1 MTTIPAPPSRNDP
14 CPCGS
19 GKRYKHCHGSG
30 SAVVPMPVPMP
41 APAAPA
47 ALDAAGDPISAAR
60 DAIRAGDLER
70 AAAVV
75 ERRFG
80 REPDDLGA
88 LKLLAEAVRESDPA
102 RSRACWERA
111 RRAAPGDPEPLFFLG
126 DFCRASGDFAGAI
139 DLFEQALAL
148 APDHPA
154 LLTNL
159 GLALEQRGDLPAAE
173 RCHARAL
180 EISPDDPGAIA
191 NLAQIHYQ
199 QRRYKEAIP
208 LFRRLAREL
217 PDAPAAILANLGVS
231 LRCTGDPAAA
241 EPYLVRATE
250 LAPDSPGPWRDL
262 GICRAETDQWGGAAL
277 ALARAIELDPTDQH
291 SASLLLHARGHECIW
306 DGFDALRRSIVD
318 AVDRPPPGIGHVV
331 SPFSFQAINDD
342 PALERAAAM
351 RHAALEFLAP
361 RATRPARRPASGKL
375 RVGFLSPDLNGHP
388 VGRLVVGLI
397 ERLDRARFEVHA
409 YDCNGPQVDG
419 VWRRIRAASDRFR
432 SVRVVDAREVA
443 DAIRADGIDVLID
456 LTGFTGGSNLSIL
469 ALRPAPVQINYLGY
483 TGTLGSA
490 AVDWIVADAYCIP
503 PGLADTCVERPLRVE
518 PCYMPPCDDR
528 AGDVAVARSG
538 YGLPDDAVV
547 YAAMSAPYK
556 ILPERFDAWMAILRA
571 VPDSV
576 LWMRT
581 IGTVAVR
588 RVLNRAESR
597 GVDPRRLRFAS
608 NEDLPRYLA
617 RFGLADLFLDT
628 SPFGSHTTVNDALS
642 AGLPVLTQAGRT
654 FASRASASQVIAAG
668 LPELATA
675 SLQEYVDAA
684 VALGRDRPR
693 LRESSLRLRANRS
706 LKPFFDAD
714 AYARAFEAAVER
726 AWAET
731 PAG

>member
-1 MTTIPAPPSRNDP
+1 MTTITAPPSRNDP

-30 SAVVPMPVPMP
+30 SPVVTAP
-41 APAAPA
+41 APAAPTA
-47 ALDAAGDPISAAR
+47 PDAASDPISAAR
-60 DAIRAGDLER
+60 DAIRAGELER
-70 AAAVV
+70 AATIV

-80 REPDDLGA
+80 HEPDDLVA
-88 LKLLAEAVRESDPA
+88 LKLLAEAIRGSDPA

-126 DFCRASGDFAGAI
+126 DFRRASGDFAGAI

-159 GLALEQRGDLPAAE
+159 GLALENHGDLAAAE

-180 EISPDDPGAIA
+180 EIAPDDPGAIA
-191 NLAQIHYQ
+191 NLAQIHYH

-208 LFRRLAREL
+208 LFRRLARAL

-231 LRCTGDPAAA
+231 LRCVGDPAAA

-262 GICRAETDQWGGAAL
+262 GICRAETDRWGGAAL
-277 ALARAIELDPTDQH
+277 ALARAIELDPTDQL
-291 SASLLLHARGHECIW
+291 SASLLLHACGHECIW
-306 DGFDALRRSIVD
+306 DRFDALRRSIVD

-342 PALERAAAM
+342 PARERAAAI
-351 RHAALEFLAP
+351 RHAALAFLAP
-361 RATRPARRPASGKL
+361 SPTRPPRRPASGKL
-375 RVGFLSPDLNGHP
+375 RLGFLSPDLNGHP

-419 VWRRIRAASDRFR
+419 IWRRIRAASDRFR
-432 SVRVVDAREVA
+432 SVPVVDAREVA

-483 TGTLGSA
+483 TGTLGSV

-503 PGLADTCVERPLRVE
+503 ADLAHTCVERPLRVE

-528 AGDVAVARSG
+528 AGDVAVARSE

-571 VPDSV
+571 VSDSV

-581 IGTVAVR
+581 LGTVAVR
-588 RVLNRAESR
+588 RVHNRAESL
-597 GVDPRRLRFAS
+597 GVDPRRLRFAG
-608 NEDLPRYLA
+608 NEDVPRYLA
-617 RFGLADLFLDT
+617 RFRLADLFLDT

-668 LPELATA
+668 QPELAAA
-675 SLQEYVDAA
+675 SLQEYVDIA

-693 LRESSLRLRANRS
+693 LRETSLQLRANRS

-714 AYARAFEAAVER
+714 AYARAFEAAIER

>member
-1 MTTIPAPPSRNDP
+1 MTAITAPPSRNDP

-19 GKRYKHCHGSG
+19 GMRYKHCHGGG
-30 SAVVPMPVPMP
+30 SPAEPMSPPAVPD
-41 APAAPA
+41 AF
-47 ALDAAGDPISAAR
+47 DAASDPIAAAR
-60 DAIRAGDLER
+60 DAIRTGAFER
-70 AAAVV
+70 AGAIV
-75 ERRFG
+75 EQHFG
-80 REPDDLGA
+80 REPDDLVA
-88 LKLLAEAVRESDPA
+88 LKLLAEAIRSSDPA

-111 RRAAPGDPEPLFFLG
+111 HRTAPGDPEPLFFLG
-126 DFCRASGDFAGAI
+126 DFCRASGDVARAI

-159 GLALEQRGDLPAAE
+159 GLALETNGDLPAAE

-180 EISPDDPGAIA
+180 EMSPDDPRAIA
-191 NLAQIHYQ
+191 NLAQVHYQ

-208 LFRRLAREL
+208 LFRRIARDM

-231 LRCTGDPAAA
+231 LRCAGDPAAA

-250 LAPDSPGPWRDL
+250 LAPNLPGPWRDL
-262 GICRAETDQWGGAAL
+262 GICRAETDQWGSAAL
-277 ALARAIELDPTDQH
+277 ALARAIELDPTDQL

-306 DGFDALRRSIVD
+306 DHSDALRRSILD
-318 AVDRPPPGIGHVV
+318 AVEHPPPDIGRVV
-331 SPFSFQAINDD
+331 SPFAFQAINDD

-361 RATRPARRPASGKL
+361 CTTRPARRPATGRL

-419 VWRRIRAASDRFR
+419 IWRRIRAASDRFR
-432 SVRVVDAREVA
+432 SIPVVDARDVA
-443 DAIRADGIDVLID
+443 DAIRADEIDVLID

-469 ALRPAPVQINYLGY
+469 ALRPAPVQMNYLGY
-483 TGTLGSA
+483 TGTLGSV
-490 AVDWIVADAYCIP
+490 AVDWIVADGYCIP
-503 PGLADTCVERPLRVE
+503 DDAAHTCVERLLRVE

-528 AGDVAVARSG
+528 AGDVAVARTD
-538 YGLPDDAVV
+538 YGLPEDAVV
-547 YAAMSAPYK
+547 YAAISAPYK

-571 VPDSV
+571 VPASV

-581 IGTVAVR
+581 IGPVAVR
-588 RVLNRAESR
+588 RVLKRAESL

-608 NEDLPRYLA
+608 NEDVPRYLA
-617 RFGLADLFLDT
+617 RFRLADLFLDT
-628 SPFGSHTTVNDALS
+628 YPFGSHTTVNDALA

-668 LPELATA
+668 LPELAAA
-675 SLQEYVDAA
+675 SLEEYADIAI
-684 VALGRDRPR
+684 ALGLDRPR

-714 AYARAFEAAVER
+714 AYSRAFEAAIER
-726 AWAET
+726 AWKDT